1 MRWLSS
7 LRTGRAAGWLATG
20 VCISVGLLSWFGYHA
35 ILEWRRS
42 SLLVADRRASEAAD
56 LLLEALTHDMHG
68 VQQSVLTSPQWSE
81 FAADRPYEI
90 SNLVASTFARYP
102 YPESFF
108 AWRGEPSPDSV
119 VFFNRSDRRPKW
131 LPGNPGPR
139 RFPVVI
145 EHAPAIAAGLQAR
158 IRSDAARGRRFSA
171 FELKLGGSDYQI
183 VSQLTYQDPFREQL
197 LEAVGFTVNES
208 WVHAHYFS
216 ELTRQVSEIGG
227 GAQVGLNLM
236 VSDPAG
242 NYVAGTPPA
251 GRPELI
257 NHRPFAL
264 AFFDPLVVTLDP
276 PGKLADRWF
285 VEVSAA
291 NDPTLAQAIT
301 GANRTLAI
309 GAASALAL
317 GIGLVLTARAE
328 RASARL
334 TELRSD
340 FVSTV
345 THELKTPIA
354 TIRAAAETLSG
365 GRLTGIDTFQAYG
378 RLVVVEAKRLTRL
391 VENLLAYSRITD
403 IADIY
408 TFEPIDV
415 TEFVED
421 IQREFQGQLTQSG
434 FDLQIEIS
442 PGTPSIRGDRPALR
456 LLFDNLIDNSIRYS
470 DKARLLH
477 LSANHENEHVTIAIT
492 DSGIGIPADEISQ
505 VTRKFVRGRGAP
517 SGGSGLGLAI
527 AIRIA
532 GDHGGTISIRSVVGE
547 GTTVAVTL
555 PASQTN

>member
-1 MRWLSS
+1 MRRFSWVL
-7 LRTGRAAGWLATG
+7 TGRVAGWLAIG

-68 VQQSVLTSPQWSE
+68 VQQTVLTSQQWND

-108 AWRGEPSPDSV
+108 AWRGEDSPDSF
-119 VFFNRSDRRPKW
+119 VFFNRSDRRPPW
-131 LPGNPGPR
+131 LPGKPGPS

-145 EHAPAIAAGLQAR
+145 ERAPATAGVLQTR
-158 IRSDAARGRRFSA
+158 IRRDASRGRRFSA
-171 FELKLGGSDYQI
+171 FELTLHGVDYQI
-183 VSQLTYQDPFREQL
+183 VSQLSYQDPFRERL
-197 LEAVGFTVNES
+197 LEAAGFMVNLD
-208 WVHAHYFS
+208 WVRAHYFS
-216 ELTRQVSEIGG
+216 ELARQVSEIGG
-227 GAQVGLNLM
+227 GAQAGLDLV

-242 NYVAGTPPA
+242 RTVAGTRPSS
-251 GRPELI
+251 RPELI
-257 NHRPFAL
+257 NQRPFAL
-264 AFFDPLVVTLDP
+264 TFFDPLVVTPDP
-276 PGKLADRWF
+276 PDKLAARWN

-291 NDPTLAQAIT
+291 NDPTLAQAIS

-317 GIGLVLTARAE
+317 AIGLVLTARAE
-328 RASARL
+328 RASAKL
-334 TELRSD
+334 TELRSE

-415 TEFVED
+415 GEFVED
-421 IQREFQGQLTQSG
+421 IQREFQGQLTQFG
-434 FDLQIEIS
+434 FDLQVDIP
-442 PGTPSIRGDRPALR
+442 PGTPPVRGDRLALR

-470 DKARLLH
+470 DKARFLR
-477 LSANHENEHVTIAIT
+477 LSAHREDGHVTIGIT
-492 DSGIGIPADEISQ
+492 DSGIGIPAEEISQ
-505 VTRKFVRGRGAP
+505 VTRKFFRGRKAP

-527 AIRIA
+527 ASRIA
-532 GDHGGTISIRSVVGE
+532 SDHGGTLSIRSVVGE
-547 GTTVAVTL
+547 GTTVSVTL
-555 PASQTN
+555 PASQPA